1 MQNSFGAFEKFQLC
15 GVSTFDGGLKMIL
28 TDEQVAELE
37 KILGVTRRWIIL
49 GDGN

>member
-1 MQNSFGAFEKFQLC
+1 MESNLQILQQKFE
-15 GVSTFDGGLKMIL
+15 M

-49 GDGN
+49 GDDN